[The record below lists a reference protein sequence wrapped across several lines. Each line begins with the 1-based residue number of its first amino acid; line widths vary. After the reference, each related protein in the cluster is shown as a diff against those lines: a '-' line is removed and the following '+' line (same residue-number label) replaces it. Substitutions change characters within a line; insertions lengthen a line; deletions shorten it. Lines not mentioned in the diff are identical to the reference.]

1 MKQIPPVQLGNLVR
15 DTVNASMNGNAG
27 LATVRLRKALEL
39 PQGSTLDLNKK
50 ILEIELQARKD
61 INAAIRTFIDSQ
73 KTAQP

>member
-1 MKQIPPVQLGNLVR
+1 MKQLPPVQLGNLVR
-15 DTVNASMNGNAG
+15 DTVNDSMNGNAG

-73 KTAQP
+73 KTVQP

>member
-1 MKQIPPVQLGNLVR
+1 MKQLPPVQMGNLVK
-15 DTVNASMNGNAG
+15 DTIDAAMSGNAG
-27 LATVRLRKALEL
+27 LATVRLRRALEL

-61 INAAIRTFIDSQ
+61 INAAIQTFIDSQ